1 MTNSDNQLEQECFYE
16 KNIHYVC
23 NKLENI
29 EEKNMFYIFLYC
41 LMMYHVFEEI
51 EKQIVLKLN
60 YFSEHRRK
68 EFMMCLY
75 FLNID
80 KNYKNHMSLNLTNEV

>member
-1 MTNSDNQLEQECFYE
+1 MTNSNNQLEQECFYE

-23 NKLENI
+23 DKLENI

-51 EKQIVLKLN
+51 EKQIILKLN
-60 YFSEHRRK
+60 YFQNTE
-68 EFMMCLY
+68 E
-75 FLNID
+75 
-80 KNYKNHMSLNLTNEV
+80 KNL